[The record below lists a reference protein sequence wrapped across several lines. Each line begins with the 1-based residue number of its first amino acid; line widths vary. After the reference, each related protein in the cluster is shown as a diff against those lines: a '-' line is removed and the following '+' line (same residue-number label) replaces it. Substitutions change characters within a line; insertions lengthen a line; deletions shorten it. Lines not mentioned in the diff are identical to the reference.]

1 MAIKLVAVDIDDT
14 LITDELII
22 PERVKEAVA
31 KARAQGVK
39 VVLATGR
46 MLSST
51 IPFARELGLK
61 EPVICYNGALI
72 QSVDDEQPLIH
83 HPIPLD
89 LAREI
94 VALGQ
99 KEGLHVNAYLDE
111 KMYVDEINEY
121 TEFYSSFTKAVAH
134 PVGDLLVFMDRPPTK
149 LLYVCEPEIA
159 EKWRVTLK
167 EQYNGQLEV
176 FRSKPQY
183 VEFTALGVSKG
194 AALGELA
201 ELYGLQ
207 QSEVMAIG
215 DSFNDI
221 PMLEYAG
228 IGVAVANAP
237 EIVRS
242 KADYVTLSNEEGG
255 VAEAINRFVLG

>member
-83 HPIPLD
+83 HPIPWIWRGD
-89 LAREI
+89 CGSRS
-94 VALGQ
+94 
-99 KEGLHVNAYLDE
+99 EG
-111 KMYVDEINEY
+111 
-121 TEFYSSFTKAVAH
+121 
-134 PVGDLLVFMDRPPTK
+134 RPP
-149 LLYVCEPEIA
+149 CQCIS
-159 EKWRVTLK
+159 R
-167 EQYNGQLEV
+167 
-176 FRSKPQY
+176 
-183 VEFTALGVSKG
+183 
-194 AALGELA
+194 
-201 ELYGLQ
+201 
-207 QSEVMAIG
+207 
-215 DSFNDI
+215 
-221 PMLEYAG
+221 
-228 IGVAVANAP
+228 
-237 EIVRS
+237 
-242 KADYVTLSNEEGG
+242 
-255 VAEAINRFVLG
+255 